1 MQTRQHCLL
10 YVALVSVAL
19 AACSVVSGR
28 YLLDS
33 DTSSTDTSSS
43 QTLPTYAQC
52 GGTGGN
58 CAQYSSCSDSA
69 YDGYICSAGDV
80 SLRGTDVF
88 VCSSLAAVGC
98 IYVKWSAVVHKF
110 VCWPASKAVKACP
123 HVLYSPAVY
132 QHALRHLCAAEPVC
146 PLSVAEL
153 SCLVLNLPFRQH
165 RCTCFKSSSMQLVLR
180 HISCFPC

>member
-1 MQTRQHCLL
+1 MTSTARCGLDRSQSSLHAMQTRQHCLL
-10 YVALVSVAL
+10 YVALVSVAF

-33 DTSSTDTSSS
+33 DTSSSS

-80 SLRGTDVF
+80 SLRGTGVF

-98 IYVKWSAVVHKF
+98 IYVSGQQWCTS
-110 VCWPASKAVKACP
+110 
-123 HVLYSPAVY
+123 
-132 QHALRHLCAAEPVC
+132 LCAG
-146 PLSVAEL
+146 
-153 SCLVLNLPFRQH
+153 LPAKQSKHAPMYFTH
-165 RCTCFKSSSMQLVLR
+165 LLYTSM
-180 HISCFPC
+180 H